1 MPVPMSTPELH
12 AENYQFLQ
20 RHVYAET
27 GIVLEED
34 KHYLFECRLIP
45 IVRRLGLATINDLC
59 SLLRGPK
66 AGDVSR
72 QVVEAMTT
80 NETYFFRDPGQ
91 YEAIRTILLP
101 RLIKERSDTR
111 RLRFW
116 SAASS
121 TGQEAYSLAMLLIQA
136 GLGDWDIQ
144 ILGTDFSSQVVERAR
159 SGKYLQIEVNRGLPA
174 AMLVKHFRRSDADW
188 QLSDA
193 VRRLVTFDTIDLRKP
208 MRALGPFDLVFCRN
222 VMIYF
227 DFETKKKILQE
238 LHGTLFRG
246 GWLFLGGV
254 ETAFGLDKWFD
265 RLGAGNS
272 IAYAAR

>member
-1 MPVPMSTPELH
+1 MPVLTSTAELH
-12 AENYQFLQ
+12 ADNYQFLQ
-20 RHVYAET
+20 RHVYVET

-34 KHYLFECRLIP
+34 KHYLFECRLVP
-45 IVRRLGLATINDLC
+45 IVRRLGLKTIDDLC
-59 SLLRGPK
+59 GLLQGSQS
-66 AGDVSR
+66 GDVSR

-80 NETYFFRDPGQ
+80 NENLFFPRPRP
-91 YEAIRTILLP
+91 IRCNSSLLLP
-101 RLIKERSDTR
+101 RLIKERADTR
-111 RLRFW
+111 KLRFW

-121 TGQEAYSLAMLLIQA
+121 TGQEAYSLDMLLIQA

-159 SGKYLQIEVNRGLPA
+159 SGRYLQIEVNRELPA
-174 AMLVKHFRRSDADW
+174 TLLVKHFRRADTKW

-193 VRRLVTFDTIDLRKP
+193 VRRMVTFDTIDLRKS
-208 MRALGPFDLVFCRN
+208 MRVLGPFDLVFCRN

-227 DFETKKKILQE
+227 DAKTKKKILQE

-254 ETAFGLDKWFD
+254 ETAFGLEQFFE
-265 RLGAGNS
+265 RESAGNA
-272 IAYAAR
+272 IAYVAR